1 MNVLL
6 KIKELAA
13 RKKMSLAELER
24 QAGLSSGSITK
35 WGKSSPSLDKLE
47 KVANILNVSLDY
59 LADRE
64 QIEPVEDHKV
74 QTIAAHIDDDV
85 TEEQMEDIL
94 NYIEFIKQKHSKKD

>member
-64 QIEPVEDHKV
+64 EIEPVEDHKV